1 MSICRI
7 VRGRRIYETGEFP
20 ADRLVSRS
28 AKAAP
33 IKPPVSLVI
42 SSGKIRL
49 RSTATVKPRCEA
61 SAEVPQTRKAAF
73 ITFVF
78 YRQFLKKDYVSE
90 PKPLRADDGDA
101 VALKPS
107 KPGVIITIAREHG
120 SSGKQIGKLVAQK
133 LGIPTVIHEQN
144 AYPGVT
150 TKMLAKHADCV
161 MLAVEDAKKY
171 LERTDNC
178 VFTGNPV
185 RTSVLKAERAASRKA
200 LGLDERPLVLSF
212 GGSLGAAA
220 INRAAAYMLGESAKE
235 KKYQHIHGYGQHDEK
250 FLDEVH
256 AAGVREE
263 ENPQIRMLEY
273 IHNMPECLAAADL
286 VIGRAGAITLT
297 EIEATGKCSILIPSP
312 NVAENHQFHNAMAL
326 VNRDAAVLIEE
337 KDLTGEK
344 LWETVNE
351 ILSKP
356 GRAEEIGRNA
366 RAMAVLDANERIYR
380 IIKAKAK

>member
-1 MSICRI
+1 M
-7 VRGRRIYETGEFP
+7 
-20 ADRLVSRS
+20 
-28 AKAAP
+28 
-33 IKPPVSLVI
+33 
-42 SSGKIRL
+42 IR
-49 RSTATVKPRCEA
+49 A
-61 SAEVPQTRKAAF
+61 
-73 ITFVF
+73 
-78 YRQFLKKDYVSE
+78 
-90 PKPLRADDGDA
+90 
-101 VALKPS
+101 
-107 KPGVIITIAREHG
+107 
-120 SSGKQIGKLVAQK
+120 AQK

>member
-1 MSICRI
+1 MRVLFAGGGTAGHIN
-7 VRGRRIYETGEFP
+7 P
-20 ADRLVSRS
+20 ALAAAGYLREKEPDAQILYVGNKGGMEERLVP
-28 AKAAP
+28 AAGFKFRTIRISGFQRKLSLKI
-33 IKPPVSLVI
+33 IK
-42 SSGKIRL
+42 RN
-49 RSTATVKPRCEA
+49 AQTVVRVFSA
-61 SAEVPQTRKAAF
+61 SAEA
-73 ITFVF
+73 
-78 YRQFLKKDYVSE
+78 KKIIREFQPDICVGTGGYVSG
-90 PKPLRADDGDA
+90 PVIRA
-101 VALKPS
+101 
-107 KPGVIITIAREHG
+107 
-120 SSGKQIGKLVAQK
+120 AQK

-212 GGSLGAAA
+212 GGSRGAAA
-220 INRAAAYMLGESAKE
+220 LNRAAAYMLGESAKE

-250 FLDEVH
+250 FLGEAH
-256 AAGVREE
+256 AAGVREA

-326 VNRDAAVLIEE
+326 VSRDAAVLIEE

-344 LWETVNE
+344 LWQTVCG
-351 ILSKP
+351 ILSEP

-366 RAMAVLDANERIYR
+366 RAMAVLDANERIYQ
-380 IIKAKAK
+380 IIRSKAK